1 MRETRDNARMSEPI
15 RLSKAVIALT
25 GCSRRESELYIEGG
39 WVTVDGELVDA
50 PQFMVAEGQQV
61 DLLPDARAEEAEPVT
76 ILLHKPAGTESD
88 AGESRAATLLGADTR
103 VVEHTEPPMRVLRRH
118 FTRLDVPMPLAREA
132 SGLLVLTQDWQVKR
146 KLTEDAGKLE
156 QEYVVEVGGTI
167 AEGGLERLNRGESS
181 GKWKLPGCKVSWQSE
196 NRLRFA
202 GKDLSGERIATMCA
216 SVGLAASA
224 IKRIRIGSIAM
235 ARLHPGQW
243 RYLHKGKRF

>member
-1 MRETRDNARMSEPI
+1 MSEPI

-39 WVTVDGELVDA
+39 WVTVDGEVVDA

-61 DLLPDARAEEAEPVT
+61 ELLPGARPDEAEPVT
-76 ILLHKPAGTESD
+76 ILLHKPAGIESD
-88 AGESRAATLLGADTR
+88 TGEQRAATLLGADTR
-103 VVEHTEPPMRVLRRH
+103 VIEHTEPPMRVLRRH

-146 KLTEDAGKLE
+146 KLTEDAGRLE
-156 QEYVVEVGGTI
+156 QEYVVDVGGTI

-181 GKWKLPGCKVSWQSE
+181 GKWKLPGCKLSWQSE

-202 GKDLSGERIATMCA
+202 GKDLSGERIAAMCA
-216 SVGLAASA
+216 SVGLEAMT

-235 ARLHPGQW
+235 ARLQPGQW